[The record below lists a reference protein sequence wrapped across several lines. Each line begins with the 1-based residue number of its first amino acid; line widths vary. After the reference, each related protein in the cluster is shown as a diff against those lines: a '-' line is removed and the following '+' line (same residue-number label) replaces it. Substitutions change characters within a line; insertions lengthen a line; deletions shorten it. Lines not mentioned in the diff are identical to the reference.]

1 MSTISYKCIYYQDLI
16 AERKKKMIKHLQLH
30 DQILKLNLMLR
41 NQFFHVDKIVLS
53 VNRGIG

>member
-1 MSTISYKCIYYQDLI
+1 
-16 AERKKKMIKHLQLH
+16 MIKHLQLH
-30 DQILKLNLMLR
+30 DQILKLNMMLR